1 MEHNNYEQMTVPTLK
16 IWRERGESHVTLD
29 LENLS

>member
-16 IWRERGESHVTLD
+16 NLGERGGSHGTKYD
-29 LENLS
+29 IT